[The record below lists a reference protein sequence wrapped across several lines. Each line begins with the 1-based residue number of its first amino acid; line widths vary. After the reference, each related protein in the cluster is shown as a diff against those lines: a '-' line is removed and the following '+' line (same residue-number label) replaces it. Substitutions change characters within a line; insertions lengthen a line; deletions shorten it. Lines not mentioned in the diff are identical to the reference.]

1 MAEGHGSRKI
11 PAVVPV
17 RLLTTVIL
25 CSTGSDVHLSD
36 RPATKLVPLLSGG
49 KIGGPVTRRGQGK
62 RLGMTMS
69 GVEGAAFKEAER
81 LGHNFVGPEHGVLAV
96 LRGDPADLARLAL
109 EDVGITT
116 ESVEKLLGRMIQ
128 ADPQAMP
135 ERAPG
140 ISPNPAW
147 YRVIGRAEGF
157 AASIGTGD
165 VRPLD
170 LVLALLWS
178 RRPLLD
184 QPAAS
189 REALVE
195 ALAQRGAGL
204 PPTPLPELE
213 RRPRF
218 TQNVEFPRRCLAP
231 VLALLHERHPVGV
244 GPTYGFNH
252 DGAERA
258 WVNAE
263 EGIDFK
269 RSWMQP

>member
-1 MAEGHGSRKI
+1 M
-11 PAVVPV
+11 
-17 RLLTTVIL
+17 TT
-25 CSTGSDVHLSD
+25 
-36 RPATKLVPLLSGG
+36 
-49 KIGGPVTRRGQGK
+49 
-62 RLGMTMS
+62 S

-81 LGHNFVGPEHGVLAV
+81 LGHDFVGPEHGVLAV
-96 LRGDPADLARLAL
+96 LRGDPTDLARLAL
-109 EDVGITT
+109 EDVGITAD
-116 ESVEKLLGRMIQ
+116 SVERLLRQMIG
-128 ADPQAMP
+128 ADPRAVP

-157 AASIGTGD
+157 AASVGTGD

-184 QPAAS
+184 QPPTS
-189 REALVE
+189 RQALVE

-204 PPTPLPELE
+204 PPTPLPEL
-213 RRPRF
+213 PRQTLF
-218 TQNVEFPRRCLAP
+218 TQNVEFPRRYLVR
-231 VLALLHERHPVGV
+231 VLDLLHESHPAGV
-244 GPTYGFNH
+244 GPTYAFNH

-263 EGIDFK
+263 DGFELQAIVD
-269 RSWMQP
+269 SAVAEDSA

>member
-1 MAEGHGSRKI
+1 
-11 PAVVPV
+11 
-17 RLLTTVIL
+17 
-25 CSTGSDVHLSD
+25 
-36 RPATKLVPLLSGG
+36 
-49 KIGGPVTRRGQGK
+49 
-62 RLGMTMS
+62 MS

-81 LGHNFVGPEHGVLAV
+81 LGHDFVGPEHGVLAI
-96 LRGDPADLARLAL
+96 LRGDPTDLARLAL

-116 ESVEKLLGRMIQ
+116 DSVERLLGRMLD
-128 ADPQAMP
+128 ADPRAIP

-140 ISPNPAW
+140 ISSNPAW

-157 AASIGTGD
+157 AASVGTGS
-165 VRPLD
+165 VRQLD

-184 QPAAS
+184 QPAPS

-195 ALAQRGAGL
+195 ALAERGASL

-213 RRPRF
+213 RQPRF
-218 TQNVEFPRRCLAP
+218 TQNVEFHRRYLAP
-231 VLALLHERHPVGV
+231 VLALLHERHPVGGV
-244 GPTYGFNH
+244 PTYGFNH

-263 EGIDFK
+263 DGIALQAIVD
-269 RSWMQP
+269 SAVAENSP

>member
-1 MAEGHGSRKI
+1 
-11 PAVVPV
+11 
-17 RLLTTVIL
+17 
-25 CSTGSDVHLSD
+25 
-36 RPATKLVPLLSGG
+36 
-49 KIGGPVTRRGQGK
+49 
-62 RLGMTMS
+62 MTMS
-69 GVEGAAFKEAER
+69 RVEGAAFKEAER
-81 LGHNFVGPEHGVLAV
+81 LGHDFVGPEHGVLAV
-96 LRGDPADLARLAL
+96 LHGDPTDLGRLAL
-109 EDVGITT
+109 ADVGITAD
-116 ESVEKLLGRMIQ
+116 SVERLLRQMIE
-128 ADPQAMP
+128 ADPRAMP

-157 AASIGTGD
+157 TACLGTGD

-178 RRPLLD
+178 GRPLLD
-184 QPAAS
+184 QPASS

-195 ALAQRGAGL
+195 ALARRGAGL

-218 TQNVEFPRRCLAP
+218 TQNVEFPRRYLAP

-263 EGIDFK
+263 DGIDLQAIVN
-269 RSWMQP
+269 SAVAEDPA

>member
-1 MAEGHGSRKI
+1 
-11 PAVVPV
+11 
-17 RLLTTVIL
+17 
-25 CSTGSDVHLSD
+25 
-36 RPATKLVPLLSGG
+36 
-49 KIGGPVTRRGQGK
+49 
-62 RLGMTMS
+62 MTMN

-81 LGHNFVGPEHGVLAV
+81 LGHSFVGPEHGVLAL

-116 ESVEKLLGRMIQ
+116 DGVERLLTRMIE
-128 ADPQAMP
+128 ADPRATP
-135 ERAPG
+135 EPAGG

-147 YRVIGRAEGF
+147 YRVIGRAEGL
-157 AASIGTGD
+157 AAGLGTGN
-165 VRPLD
+165 VRSLD

-195 ALAQRGAGL
+195 ALAQRGAAL
-204 PPTPLPELE
+204 PSTPLPELE
-213 RRPRF
+213 RRPQF
-218 TQNVEFPRRCLAP
+218 TQRVEFPRRNLNR
-231 VLALLHERHPVGV
+231 VLQLLVERHPVGA

-252 DGAERA
+252 DEAERA

-263 EGIDFK
+263 DGIDL
-269 RSWMQP
+269 QGIVDAAVAEDPA